1 MRKTLFPVLGI
12 ALVVLLALLAACA
25 PAATPTP
32 VPTPTPTPI
41 PSSAPVPAGFTR
53 PEILV
58 DTAWL
63 AKNLEDPKVRIVDL
77 RAADKYQEGHIP
89 GAVNLLT
96 SQVTATVGGIVN
108 MAPLPSD
115 FAKIMEQAG
124 VGDDTKVVMVDDGNM
139 LWASRLLW
147 TLDYYGHKGSVVLH
161 GGQAAWAADG
171 REVTRRA
178 PTIRSVRFTPSPT
191 PALVAD
197 VSEVLQ
203 DLGKPGEAVLDN
215 RSVKE
220 YTGEDVRSKRGGH
233 IPGAINIDWTNH
245 LNSGTVP
252 TLKSPAELQNMYD
265 AAGIT
270 KDKEVVSYCQTAIR
284 ATHGYMV
291 LRLLGYDAV
300 SVYDGSWVEWGNRED
315 TPVEKSASG

>member
-1 MRKTLFPVLGI
+1 MRKTLLPIITGI
-12 ALVVLLALLAACA
+12 VSVTLLALLAACG

-41 PSSAPVPAGFTR
+41 PSSAPVPSGFTR

-63 AKNLEDPKVRIVDL
+63 ARNIENPKVRIVDL

-96 SQVTATVGGIVN
+96 SQITATVGGITGE
-108 MAPLPSD
+108 APLPAD
-115 FAKIMEQAG
+115 FAKLMEQAG
-124 VGDDTKVVMVDDGNM
+124 IGNDSKVVIVDDGNM

-147 TLDYYGHKGSVVLH
+147 TLDYYGQKDSVVVH
-161 GGQAAWAADG
+161 GGQAAWVTDG

-178 PTIRSVRFTPSPT
+178 PTITPAKFTASPT

-197 VSEVLQ
+197 LAETLQEV
-203 DLGKPGEAVLDN
+203 GKPGVKLLDN

-233 IPGAINIDWTNH
+233 IPGAVNIDWTDH
-245 LNSGTVP
+245 LNAGTVP
-252 TLKSPAELQNMYD
+252 TLKSPAELLRMYE
-265 AAGIT
+265 AVGIT

-315 TPVEKSASG
+315 TPVEK

>member
-1 MRKTLFPVLGI
+1 MVLGI
-12 ALVVLLALLAACA
+12 FAVALLVALAACA
-25 PAATPTP
+25 PASTPTP
-32 VPTPTPTPI
+32 IPTPTPTPI
-41 PSSAPVPAGFTR
+41 PSTAPIPAGFAR

-63 AKNLEDPKVRIVDL
+63 ARNLENPKVRIVDL

-89 GAVNLLT
+89 GSVNLLT
-96 SQVTATVGGIVN
+96 SQITATVGGIVN
-108 MAPLPSD
+108 MAPLPDD
-115 FAKIMEQAG
+115 FAKLMEQAG
-124 VGDDTKVVMVDDGNM
+124 VGNDTQVAIVDDGNM

-147 TLDYYGHKGSVVLH
+147 TLDYYGHKNSVVLH
-161 GGQAAWAADG
+161 GGQAAWVADG

-178 PTIRSVRFTPSPT
+178 PVVTAAKFTPSPT

-197 VSEVLQ
+197 ISEVLQ
-203 DLGKPGEAVLDN
+203 GLGKPGVALLDN
-215 RSVKE
+215 RSAKE

-233 IPGAINIDWTNH
+233 IPGAVNIDWTSH
-245 LNSGTVP
+245 LNQGSVP
-252 TLKSPAELQNMYD
+252 TLKSPAELRSMYE

-300 SVYDGSWVEWGNRED
+300 SVYDGSWVEWGNRDD
-315 TPVEKSASG
+315 TPVEK